1 MATKIKEKPL
11 EKSVHQGFF
20 LLGMLRYNKTIETRS
35 EVAYVQ
41 LHFLGTG
48 AGMPSKERN
57 TSALMIKLL
66 DEVSEMWL
74 FDCGEATQHQILHTS
89 LKPRKVTKIFITHLH
104 GDHIF
109 GLPGFLSSRSF
120 QGGDEPLTIF
130 GPPGLQQ
137 WIEQTLALS
146 KTHLTYP
153 LYFVE
158 VQEGIIFEDA
168 HFAIYAQ
175 ELRHVVPCYGYRIE
189 QKDLPGELLIDKAQA
204 LGVPKGPLLGQ
215 LKNGYDVVL
224 ENGHVIQAKDVVAPS
239 KKGFTLTILG
249 DTKYCEEAIQLS
261 RDADIIVHEATFDG
275 TLTALA
281 ASYGHA
287 TNVEAAQVAQQAGA
301 DYLLLNHLSARFL
314 PQDLPQFLAEAQA
327 IFPQTLLTSDQ
338 AIFTWQNNKLI

>member
-1 MATKIKEKPL
+1 M
-11 EKSVHQGFF
+11 
-20 LLGMLRYNKTIETRS
+20 
-35 EVAYVQ
+35 Q

-57 TSALMIKLL
+57 TSALMVKLL

-120 QGGDEPLTIF
+120 QGGDEPLTLF

-137 WIEQTLALS
+137 WIEQTFALS

-153 LYFVE
+153 LHFVE
-158 VQEGIIFEDA
+158 VHEGIIFEDA
-168 HFAIYAQ
+168 HFTIHAK

-189 QKDLPGELLIDKAQA
+189 QKDLPGELLIDKVQA
-204 LGVPKGPLLGQ
+204 LGVPKGPLLGK
-215 LKNGYDVVL
+215 LKNGHDIVL
-224 ENGHVIQAKDVVAPS
+224 ENGDVIQAKDVVAPA

-261 RDADIIVHEATFDG
+261 MDADIIVHEATFDS
-275 TLTALA
+275 TTTDLA

-287 TNVEAAQVAQQAGA
+287 TNVEAAKVAQRANAQ
-301 DYLLLNHLSARFL
+301 YLLLNHLSARFL
-314 PQDLPQFLAEAQA
+314 PHDLPQFLTEAQE

-338 AIFTWQNNKLI
+338 AIFTWQNNQLI